1 MLIYGRL
8 PAPRS
13 PKADRHRKIEPTL
26 RAFLP
31 NPTLPTILNY
41 ASFEVQERLH
51 GPKLSWPPPLPG
63 RRRQA
68 GRRTKNAETK
78 LTIKHNY

>member
-1 MLIYGRL
+1 MSIYGRL
-8 PAPRS
+8 PVHRS

-41 ASFEVQERLH
+41 SSFKVQGRLH
-51 GPKLSWPPPLPG
+51 GPKAELAASFTGSLETG
-63 RRRQA
+63 RSAYKERR
-68 GRRTKNAETK
+68 N
-78 LTIKHNY
+78 